1 MAGGQNRPRPRRGAD
16 HLVRTSYA
24 GVGHGSPRSLS
35 PICGVTGS
43 SVNVRREGILDAQA
57 LPVGSTVALLHMFH
71 PADGASCHEPGS
83 LAPTEEGMH
92 CRATFGR
99 AAD

>member
-1 MAGGQNRPRPRRGAD
+1 M
-16 HLVRTSYA
+16 VRTSYA

-71 PADGASCHEPGS
+71 PADGAKKGKIVVEFASLEDLERIIKTMAPDEDTPLNGS
-83 LAPTEEGMH
+83 
-92 CRATFGR
+92 
-99 AAD
+99 